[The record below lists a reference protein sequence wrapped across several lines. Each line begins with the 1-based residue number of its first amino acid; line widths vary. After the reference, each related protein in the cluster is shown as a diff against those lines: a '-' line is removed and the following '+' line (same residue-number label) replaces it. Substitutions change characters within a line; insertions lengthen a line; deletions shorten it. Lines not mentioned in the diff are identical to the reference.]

1 MPGLATGP
9 ERNKS
14 TTLQDHIVRSLFID
28 HTPVRE
34 SSQMYKIQTFNQIS
48 EKGLSRFPRQEYQVA
63 PDLTGADAILVRS
76 HKLGQE
82 HLNSNLKAVARAG
95 AGTNNIPV
103 DDYTRQG
110 VVVFNTPGANANAVK
125 ELVVC
130 GLLLAS
136 RGVLQGINWVNT
148 LDPSASAAELN
159 TQIETEKKRFKGG
172 ELAGKTIGV
181 VGLGA
186 IGALVADVAIQL
198 GMKVLGYDPAISVD
212 SAWRLA
218 NQVEKQE
225 NLTSLIS
232 RSDFVTLHLPVL
244 DNTRNLIDRKLIN
257 YFKTGAV
264 LLNFSRDAIVDNGAL
279 LEGLNSGRLAS
290 YVSDFPTPEL
300 VGHPRTI
307 LMPHIGA
314 STDEAEDNCAVMAV
328 DQLRDFLQNGNIRNA
343 VNFPNLALERSEGSS
358 RLAIVNQNVPG
369 MLGQIL
375 SILAE
380 RDINVIDMLNKSR
393 GDVAYNL
400 IDIEGAPNADT
411 LADIKAIEH
420 VIKVWAI

>member
-1 MPGLATGP
+1 
-9 ERNKS
+9 
-14 TTLQDHIVRSLFID
+14 
-28 HTPVRE
+28 
-34 SSQMYKIQTFNQIS
+34 MYKVQTFNQIS
-48 EKGLSRFPRQEYQVA
+48 ELGLSMFPRQEYQVG
-63 PDLTGADAILVRS
+63 PEMSDADAILVRS

-82 HLNSNLKAVARAG
+82 NIGSNLKAVARAG
-95 AGTNNIPV
+95 AGVNNIPV
-103 DDYTRQG
+103 DDYTKQG
-110 VVVFNTPGANANAVK
+110 IVVFNTPGANANAVK

-130 GLLLAS
+130 GLLLSA
-136 RGVLQGINWVNT
+136 RGILPGINWVNT
-148 LDPSASAAELN
+148 LGNDTEYSELN
-159 TQIETEKKRFKGG
+159 KLMEEEKKKFKGC

-186 IGALVADVAIQL
+186 IGAVVADVAIQL

-212 SAWRLA
+212 AAWRLA

-244 DNTRNLIDRKLIN
+244 ENTRNLIDRKIIN

-279 LEGLNSGRLAS
+279 LEGLNSGRLS
-290 YVSDFPTPEL
+290 RYVTDFPTPEL
-300 VGHPRTI
+300 LGNPRTI

-314 STDEAEDNCAVMAV
+314 STDEAEENCSIMAV
-328 DQLRDFLQNGNIRNA
+328 NQLRDFLENGNIRNS
-343 VNFPNLALERSEGSS
+343 VNFPNLNLERSEST
-358 RLAIVNQNVPG
+358 RIAIVNQNVPG

-393 GDVAYNL
+393 GEIAYNL
-400 IDIEGAPNADT
+400 IDIEGDPMEEI
-411 LADIKAIEH
+411 LGDIASIDH
-420 VIKVWAI
+420 VIKAWVI